1 MSVKQLAAKLF
12 ARYIVAKNKQWINH
26 PIAAQ
31 EKTLQQ
37 LVKKAQ
43 GTAFGKDHDFAKI
56 TDYTTY
62 KEHVPVRDYEGIR
75 PYIEK
80 ILAGEEDVLW
90 PGKPLYLSKTSGTT
104 SGAKYIPLTEDSM
117 PTHINAARDALLNY
131 IDQTGSAQFLSGK
144 QIFLQGSPKLDK
156 KGTLNLGRLSGIVA
170 HYVPS
175 YLTKSRMP
183 SWTTNCIDDWEQK
196 VDAIV
201 EETLPEKMTLISGI
215 PSWVQMYFERIQQK
229 TGRSVG
235 DVFPDFSLFVYGG
248 VNFEPYRTV
257 FKSLIGRQVDTIEL
271 FPASEGFF
279 AYQDQRDKEGLLLL
293 LNNGIF
299 YEFIPVEEFGQE
311 SPTRLSL
318 GEVALGVNYVLI
330 LSTTAGLWGYNIG
343 DTVKFVSKDPYR
355 LVVTGRV
362 KHFISAF
369 GEHVIGKE
377 VETAMK
383 EATRDTSI
391 AVREFTVAPQVSP
404 AQGLPY
410 HEWMIEFDTPPTDIT
425 AFAAQLDQAMEA
437 QNIYYQDLIQ
447 GKVLQPLVV
456 TAVKKDGFKHYMKSI
471 GKLGGQ
477 NKVPRLSNDR
487 KIADALTQFNQH
499 EA

>member
-12 ARYIVAKNKQWINH
+12 ARYIVAKNKRWINH

-37 LVKKAQ
+37 LVRKAQ
-43 GTAFGKDHDFAKI
+43 GTAFGEDHDFAKI
-56 TDYTTY
+56 TDYTTF
-62 KEHVPVRDYEGIR
+62 KERVPVRDYEGIR

-131 IDQTGSAQFLSGK
+131 IDQTGNAQFLSGK

-391 AVREFTVAPQVSP
+391 AVREFTVAPQVNP

-410 HEWMIEFDTPPTDIT
+410 HEWMIEFDTPPTDMT
-425 AFAAQLDQAMEA
+425 AFAAQLDLAMEA

>member
-56 TDYTTY
+56 TDYTAF
-62 KEHVPVRDYEGIR
+62 KERVPVRDYEGIR

-131 IDQTGSAQFLSGK
+131 IDQTGNAQFLSGK

-391 AVREFTVAPQVSP
+391 AVREFTVAPQVNP
-404 AQGLPY
+404 APGLPY

-456 TAVKKDGFKHYMKSI
+456 TAVKKNGFKHYMKSI

>member
-56 TDYTTY
+56 TDYTAF
-62 KEHVPVRDYEGIR
+62 KERVPVRDYEGIR

-131 IDQTGSAQFLSGK
+131 IDQTGNAQFLSGK

-391 AVREFTVAPQVSP
+391 AVREFTVAPQVNP

>member
-12 ARYIVAKNKQWINH
+12 ARYIVAKNKRWINH

-56 TDYTTY
+56 TDYTTF

-131 IDQTGSAQFLSGK
+131 IDQTGNAQFLSGK

-299 YEFIPVEEFGQE
+299 YEFIPV
-311 SPTRLSL
+311 
-318 GEVALGVNYVLI
+318 
-330 LSTTAGLWGYNIG
+330 
-343 DTVKFVSKDPYR
+343 
-355 LVVTGRV
+355 
-362 KHFISAF
+362 
-369 GEHVIGKE
+369 
-377 VETAMK
+377 
-383 EATRDTSI
+383 
-391 AVREFTVAPQVSP
+391 
-404 AQGLPY
+404 
-410 HEWMIEFDTPPTDIT
+410 
-425 AFAAQLDQAMEA
+425 
-437 QNIYYQDLIQ
+437 
-447 GKVLQPLVV
+447 
-456 TAVKKDGFKHYMKSI
+456 
-471 GKLGGQ
+471 
-477 NKVPRLSNDR
+477 
-487 KIADALTQFNQH
+487 
-499 EA
+499 

>member
-31 EKTLQQ
+31 ENTLQQ

-56 TDYTTY
+56 TDYTTF

-131 IDQTGSAQFLSGK
+131 IDQTGNAQFLSGK

-391 AVREFTVAPQVSP
+391 AVREFTVAPQVNP

-456 TAVKKDGFKHYMKSI
+456 TAVKKNGFKHYMKSI